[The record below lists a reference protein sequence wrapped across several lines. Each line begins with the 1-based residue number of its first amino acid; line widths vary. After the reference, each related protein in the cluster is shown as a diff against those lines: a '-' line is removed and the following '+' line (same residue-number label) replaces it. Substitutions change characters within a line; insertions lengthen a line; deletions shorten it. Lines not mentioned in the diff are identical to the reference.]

1 MVGGLAALM
10 FLRSDGSGGGV
21 DLFTED
27 LATEGIDPAAFIN
40 PPEADGESAQ
50 PVGDDAVGSAQFEG
64 TTQFEDIAQFED
76 TAQFGAAAGELI
88 PGELSNVGGED
99 GVAIIVPGAE
109 DDSGAEAEPS
119 ELSNVIA
126 GDSVANVEGPVEVD
140 RIEATTATNTP
151 LIANADSPFTSP
163 GTFTQIPRVT
173 PSLATTTNRF
183 SPAAPFSPTTTTP
196 LFIGP
201 GAPIFSPAPA
211 PVQAP
216 AAVTP
221 TTGGPNTVG
230 TVNPTARTNPTIGV
244 GSPTP
249 QAPATT
255 TSPFTQT
262 TPTVDPVTPAQPI
275 GPAPATTTTTTTTT
289 PVPVAPTGPWCQVE
303 VRANDG
309 IIRWDDDGRTTVFRL
324 NDRWFHTPDEAAQ
337 AVQIP
342 ETVNTND
349 QYVMRLWVGGTT
361 DVLCTFVNSAQVFQA
376 PAQTATPTTTPV
388 AVANVAALPAP
399 IGVPGGP
406 VQIGFS
412 ADLWA
417 EDRAQ
422 YWSEL
427 QAVPG
432 AGRLIAHEFKSFD
445 KPINTDLFRW
455 HQESGRDLLLT
466 WNGTD
471 AETILNGS
479 NDDWIREH
487 ARQLR
492 SLPDTVMLRFWHE
505 PDVQHKREWI
515 DHDPQQ
521 FIDSWIYVR
530 QIFAEEN
537 ATNIEWVWCPTAW
550 NWNEQGARY
559 YPGDANVDWICSD
572 GYSGWDLDAPLPHI
586 RDAYTDFQAWAN
598 QRPHKPIL
606 IAEFGAGQRGPGER
620 AEWVQGIDDWVAA
633 SPNIRA
639 VVYFDVDRRPHGE
652 IYDWRLRTEPDAWAA
667 MLDIISSA
675 PFGR

>member
-1 MVGGLAALM
+1 MSAPKIPSVVLRLAVVAVLVGGLAAFML
-10 FLRSDGSGGGV
+10 LQGSSGGGV

-27 LATEGIDPAAFIN
+27 LASEGIDAMAFVDSD
-40 PPEADGESAQ
+40 EVE
-50 PVGDDAVGSAQFEG
+50 
-64 TTQFEDIAQFED
+64 
-76 TAQFGAAAGELI
+76 GAAAQPLGDA
-88 PGELSNVGGED
+88 VD
-99 GVAIIVPGAE
+99 GSVQIDPTTGAIVPEEFPSAIG
-109 DDSGAEAEPS
+109 DDIGPTA
-119 ELSNVIA
+119 NA
-126 GDSVANVEGPVEVD
+126 GDEGALIEASDVVVEEAVADLGDPVEVD
-140 RIEATTATNTP
+140 RVEATTQAT
-151 LIANADSPFTSP
+151 
-163 GTFTQIPRVT
+163 T
-173 PSLATTTNRF
+173 PSLTNVESPFVSPVATPRIAQTSEVTGTPTNRF
-183 SPAAPFSPTTTTP
+183 SPAPITPAVTPETGTTTFSPEP
-196 LFIGP
+196 
-201 GAPIFSPAPA
+201 PA
-211 PVQAP
+211 PVADR
-216 AAVTP
+216 TP
-221 TTGGPNTVG
+221 TSPA
-230 TVNPTARTNPTIGV
+230 TVNSPAGQTSPAV
-244 GSPTP
+244 DPTP
-249 QAPATT
+249 HPQPA
-255 TSPFTQT
+255 
-262 TPTVDPVTPAQPI
+262 DPVL
-275 GPAPATTTTTTTTT
+275 ATTTTTTTTT
-289 PVPVAPTGPWCQVE
+289 VPVPVAPTGPWCQIE
-303 VRANDG
+303 VRQNDG
-309 IIRWDDDGRTTVFRL
+309 IIRWEDEGRTTVFRL
-324 NDRWFHTPDEAAQ
+324 NDRWFHTPDVAAQ

-342 ETVNTND
+342 DPVNTND

-361 DVLCTFVNSAQVFQA
+361 DVPCTFVTSAEVFQA
-376 PAQTATPTTTPV
+376 PAQTATPTSTPT
-388 AVANVAALPAP
+388 AVANVATLPAP
-399 IGVPGGP
+399 IAVPGGP

-422 YWSEL
+422 YWSDL

-432 AGRLIAHEFKSFD
+432 TGRLIAHEFKSFD
-445 KPINTDLFRW
+445 KPINTSLFRW

-487 ARQLR
+487 ARELR

-639 VVYFDVDRRPHGE
+639 VIYFDVDRRPHGE

-667 MLDIISSA
+667 MLDIITSA